1 MSTEILTPATA
12 LRVPAWSD
20 ALTLNLPTLDDTHRE
35 FVDLLARAVQS
46 SDDEL
51 PGAWD
56 AVISHTR
63 AHFELENR
71 GMEATGFPPGG
82 CHTREHSDILAVMQE
97 GARRG
102 ALGEYGLLRQLA
114 SELGTWFEQHAQSM
128 DNAFALYANWVGYDF
143 ATGAIAHPDRIPPAP
158 EPVACGAEAPQTT
171 G

>member
-1 MSTEILTPATA
+1 MSTEQATESPA

-20 ALTLNLPTLDDTHRE
+20 ALTLNLPTLDETHRE
-35 FVDLLARAVQS
+35 FVELLARAVEAP
-46 SDDEL
+46 DAEL
-51 PGAWD
+51 LAAWD

-63 AHFELENR
+63 EHFEMENQ
-71 GMEATGFPPGG
+71 GMQATGFPPGS

-102 ALGEYGLLRQLA
+102 ALGEHGLLRQLA

-143 ATGAIAHPDRIPPAP
+143 ASGAIAHPERIPPAP
-158 EPVACGAEAPQTT
+158 EPTAC
-171 G
+171 